1 MRYSSISTRQSS
13 FLISR
18 FLSQSSL
25 LPKTVRI
32 WANDKECFEDSYAWA
47 AAVQKVDDNIHWNHC
62 CQERVKEH
70 NVCNPCVCGHVQLQD
85 RPMQAGTKPS
95 LRMKCAQRE
104 RSGQAVTVIHK
115 VLDAFSSQ
123 MQTAEVARLRQG
135 LALSTTDCSSTSG
148 CGSTQTLGHHCTR
161 TGTQNFLQ
169 RHCNVALCTV
179 PQIRHYTTI
188 SQGIPPVLLAQTQKC
203 PALQQTI
210 LWGTSTKS
218 LTQQYSKDGCRE
230 MLQAKR
236 VKVLPLLRGYS
247 SGRDTVEKKL
257 LQLMDMW
264 EVEDAVA
271 LLRASVQRGVV
282 PHPNVVLNLQQQLA
296 NLGEVE
302 CLMELHHF
310 LKVGSL
316 KRESPHCFL
325 FGRNAQFFGSGFLLR
340 LAAGQHV
347 PTVNHSVRMTQ
358 HNRSRHPTN
367 PLSTPSYFA
376 LVAVSEISPML
387 CFNLSISS
395 VGLIDNGTLF
405 KVTETLR
412 Y

>member
-1 MRYSSISTRQSS
+1 MKYLSISTRQSS

-18 FLSQSSL
+18 LLTQSGL
-25 LPKTVRI
+25 LPRTVRI
-32 WANDKECFEDSYAWA
+32 WASDKECFEDSYAWA

-85 RPMQAGTKPS
+85 CPMQAVTKPS
-95 LRMKCAQRE
+95 LRMRCAQRE
-104 RSGQAVTVIHK
+104 RSGQAMTVIHK
-115 VLDAFSSQ
+115 VLDAFSSSSQ
-123 MQTAEVARLRQG
+123 MQMAVVARLRQG

-148 CGSTQTLGHHCTR
+148 CSGTQTLGHHCTR
-161 TGTQNFLQ
+161 TGMQNFLQ
-169 RHCNVALCTV
+169 CHCNVTLCTV
-179 PQIRHYTTI
+179 PPIRHYTTT
-188 SQGIPPVLLAQTQKC
+188 SHGIPPVLLSQTQKC
-203 PALQQTI
+203 PALQQPI

-302 CLMELHHF
+302 CLMELHLF
-310 LKVGSL
+310 LKVGFL
-316 KRESPHCFL
+316 KRQSPHCFL
-325 FGRNAQFFGSGFLLR
+325 FG
-340 LAAGQHV
+340 
-347 PTVNHSVRMTQ
+347 
-358 HNRSRHPTN
+358 
-367 PLSTPSYFA
+367 
-376 LVAVSEISPML
+376 
-387 CFNLSISS
+387 
-395 VGLIDNGTLF
+395 
-405 KVTETLR
+405 
-412 Y
+412 